1 MGDTPL
7 YRATIFYI
15 RWIKGSA
22 LALFAV
28 VGSGIVA
35 AYAHVFGFGTGVAI
49 EPSQI
54 LGEKV
59 FADVPY
65 SQASYYAEGSYYIP
79 GGGG

>member
-1 MGDTPL
+1 M
-7 YRATIFYI
+7 

-35 AYAHVFGFGTGVAI
+35 AYARMVGSGADIAI

-65 SQASYYAEGSYYIP
+65 SQASYYAEGSYYSSSS
-79 GGGG
+79 GG